1 MPAVRLA
8 VKAVSK
14 SYDRPGRGKILA
26 LDRVSLTVGEGEFVS
41 LIGPSGCGKS
51 TLLELVA
58 GLARPDQGD
67 ILLQGRSVAGCR
79 GHVSYMPQNDVLFPW
94 RTVLDNVIL
103 PLQLQGMAT
112 KEARQTA
119 RQLLPLFGLAG
130 FADSYPHML
139 SGGMKQRAAFLRTYL
154 CRQELMLLDEPFGK
168 LDALTKIQMQEWLLD
183 IWQRFQH
190 SVLFVTHDIEEAILL
205 SDRIYLFSPRPGRIL
220 AELTVTLPRPRSP
233 RLTTDRA
240 FIKLKETLYSRLQ
253 TGFLEQEGEAP

>member
-14 SYDRPGRGKILA
+14 SYDRPGREKILA

-58 GLARPDQGD
+58 GLSTPDRGD

-103 PLQLQGMAT
+103 PLQLQGMAI

-154 CRQELMLLDEPFGK
+154 CRKELMLLDEPFGK
-168 LDALTKIQMQEWLLD
+168 LDALTKMQMQEWLLD

-220 AELTVTLPRPRSP
+220 AELTVPLPRPRSP
-233 RLTTDRA
+233 RLTTDRN
-240 FIKLKETLYSRLQ
+240 FIKLKEALYSRLQ
-253 TGFLEQEGEAP
+253 TGFLEQGGETP